1 MVPGSKRFYTT
12 ILRGDDHALKTMDKV
27 FRRILVDRSLIQ
39 NKMNL
44 PQKQECHH
52 CHSKKSD
59 KHMSNKRLCKECA
72 DKLNRL
78 EKRRKRQAD
87 NTERRGV
94 WLRQQAAH
102 RVWLAD
108 RKKKR
113 SA

>member
-1 MVPGSKRFYTT
+1 MKS
-12 ILRGDDHALKTMDKV
+12 MDKV

-44 PQKQECHH
+44 PQKQECHC
-52 CHSKKSD
+52 CHARKST
-59 KHMSNKRLCKECA
+59 KYMSILADHLCKDCA
-72 DKLNRL
+72 DKLNHL
-78 EKRRKRQAD
+78 KFRRKRQAE
-87 NTERRGV
+87 NTGRRGQ

-108 RKKKR
+108 RKRKR